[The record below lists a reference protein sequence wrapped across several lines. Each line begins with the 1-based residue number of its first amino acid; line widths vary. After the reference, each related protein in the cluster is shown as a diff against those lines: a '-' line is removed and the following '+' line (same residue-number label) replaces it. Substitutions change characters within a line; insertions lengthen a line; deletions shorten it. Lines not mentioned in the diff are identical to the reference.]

1 LQKIYLTN
9 PFIMRKN
16 IFAYLLLFVSTN
28 LFAQYYDT
36 NQNIDRLL
44 GSIDFSKVQF
54 GLKVTPA
61 ISWINADHNDMGVE
75 GAAMKFGVGAVAEY
89 PITNTFFF
97 VSGLNFHGF
106 GGYAYD
112 NHSLGFSDTLTTFKI
127 NYKEIEIP
135 FALKLQTKTIQKTSY
150 FLQGGVSVG
159 FVLDANEKYFPAD
172 TNLEPEYVNIN
183 NYTNPTR
190 IAYQLGAGMN
200 YHFFGNSKIFGLIS
214 YNSAISNI
222 ANSINYT
229 SGTNPRYT
237 SPIRILPGSMEF
249 SIGIMF

>member
-1 LQKIYLTN
+1 
-9 PFIMRKN
+9 MHKN
-16 IFAYLLLFVSTN
+16 IFAYLLLFISTS
-28 LFAQYYDT
+28 LFAQNYDA
-36 NQNIDRLL
+36 NQNIDRLMS
-44 GSIDFSKVQF
+44 SIDITKIQF
-54 GLKVTPA
+54 GIKMTPA
-61 ISWINADHNDMGVE
+61 IAWINADHNDLGVE

-112 NHSLGFSDTLTTFKI
+112 NHSLGFTDTLTTFKI
-127 NYKEIEIP
+127 NYQEIEIP
-135 FALKLQTKTIQKTSY
+135 FALKLQSKTIKKTSY

-172 TNLEPEYVNIN
+172 TNQEPEYVNIN
-183 NYTNPTR
+183 NYTNPSR
-190 IAYQLGAGMN
+190 ISYQLGAGMN
-200 YHFFGNSKIFGLIS
+200 YHFLGNSKIFGLIS

-229 SGTNPRYT
+229 SGANPRYA
-237 SPIRILPGSMEF
+237 SPIKILPGSMEF
-249 SIGIMF
+249 SVGVMF